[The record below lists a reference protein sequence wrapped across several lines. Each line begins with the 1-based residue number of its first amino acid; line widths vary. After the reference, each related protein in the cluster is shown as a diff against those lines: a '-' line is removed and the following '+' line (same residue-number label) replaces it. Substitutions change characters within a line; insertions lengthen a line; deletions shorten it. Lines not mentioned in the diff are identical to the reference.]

1 VTARKDSAL
10 VLPNYPYLG
19 KFSAEQVAEAL
30 DRKDRIVEAM
40 IDPVGP
46 DGTLINI
53 PVDMLHIL
61 AFHLAYA
68 GADVHTDH
76 RQLIESRL
84 IRDENNMFEVY
95 EWRARGEFADTP
107 AADADTTTTEAAG
120 IAENMKAQLTPEVRA
135 ALTAILLEEYKAADR
150 DISQRERAHNVL
162 TEQREIRA
170 TMKGDNP

>member
-1 VTARKDSAL
+1 MRDA
-10 VLPNYPYLG
+10 
-19 KFSAEQVAEAL
+19 
-30 DRKDRIVEAM
+30 
-40 IDPVGP
+40 VGP
-46 DGTLINI
+46 NGTLINI
-53 PVDMLHIL
+53 YPDMLAIL
-61 AFHLAYA
+61 AFHMAAA

-84 IRDENNMFEVY
+84 IRDETNMFEVY
-95 EWRARGEFADTP
+95 EWRARGEFSDTP

-170 TMKGDNP
+170 TMKGDNL